1 MDRTSRSGTSNNC
14 LIITRSSVYQSEPH
28 VIENPTHEIPT
39 RITRRKRRPY
49 QNPGRA
55 VNYHALKNLKKIKIP
70 KRYDIPTILSAN
82 VRSLP
87 KKVDEIE
94 QIALLNSVGAICI
107 TETWLSPEIPDSSIS
122 IPGYNLFRRD
132 RIEAPGGGVCVYVD
146 QNIPCK
152 LLEFNDQTELESIW
166 ISMRPHS
173 LPREVTSIVVG
184 VVYHSTSNG
193 KPENIILRDHVQ
205 KNLDAALLKQPNAL
219 IILTGDFNPT
229 STGFNQKYI
238 TQVNSLKQLVTF
250 KTRDSGI
257 LDWLFTNRPKG
268 RTIRKVKGG
277 GVGQNQKKNLSP
289 AKNEKK

>member
-14 LIITRSSVYQSEPH
+14 LTITRSSVYQSEPH

-49 QNPGRA
+49 PGRA

-132 RIEAPGGGVCVYVD
+132 RIEAPGGGVCV
-146 QNIPCK
+146 
-152 LLEFNDQTELESIW
+152 
-166 ISMRPHS
+166 R
-173 LPREVTSIVVG
+173 
-184 VVYHSTSNG
+184 
-193 KPENIILRDHVQ
+193 
-205 KNLDAALLKQPNAL
+205 
-219 IILTGDFNPT
+219 
-229 STGFNQKYI
+229 
-238 TQVNSLKQLVTF
+238 
-250 KTRDSGI
+250 
-257 LDWLFTNRPKG
+257 RPKYTMQTFG
-268 RTIRKVKGG
+268 I
-277 GVGQNQKKNLSP
+277 Q
-289 AKNEKK
+289 